1 MSKKSAYPPGF
12 EVFDELPPPDPE
24 HLVLVVAVPLR
35 VVVLA
40 CGCQLVDDGGRVL
53 VPAWV
58 GATAEELREIADA
71 VNAKARAAG
80 CGPCHGGRVAGAPA
94 PPGEKKGGGRG

>member
-1 MSKKSAYPPGF
+1 MSKKSVYPPGF
-12 EVFDELPPPDPE
+12 QVFDELPPPDPE
-24 HLVLVVAVPLR
+24 HLALVVAVPLR

-40 CGCQLVDDGGRVL
+40 CGCQLVDGGGRVL

-71 VNAKARAAG
+71 VNAKAEVAG
-80 CGPCHGGRVAGAPA
+80 LTPCHGGRVAGSSTLPRE
-94 PPGEKKGGGRG
+94 GER

>member
-1 MSKKSAYPPGF
+1 MSKKTAYPPGF

-24 HLVLVVAVPLR
+24 HLALVVAVPLR

-40 CGCQLVDDGGRVL
+40 CGCQLVDAGGRVL

-58 GATAEELREIADA
+58 GATAEETA
-71 VNAKARAAG
+71 
-80 CGPCHGGRVAGAPA
+80 GRVRAVWHSHGPWSVTF
-94 PPGEKKGGGRG
+94 KS